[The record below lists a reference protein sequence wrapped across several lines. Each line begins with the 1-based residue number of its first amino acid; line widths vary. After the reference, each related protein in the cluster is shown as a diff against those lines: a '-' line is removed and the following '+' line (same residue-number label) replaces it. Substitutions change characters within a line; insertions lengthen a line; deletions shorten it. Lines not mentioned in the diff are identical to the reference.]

1 MNVVALHRPAK
12 VSGVSTAGRS
22 AAQLK
27 PPFTGWRPLIIGENL
42 TRADLQ
48 QSPLADAPG
57 ADFCTWAAG
66 ADAIDQVLSARAMLR
81 SIRADVVVS
90 NDLPHAFV
98 AAGLDHHRGL
108 RCAAW
113 LHSASHDGEGLVT
126 SCFELADAW
135 RAVSHEGRRRTIAT
149 AAELNL
155 TIPPPRA
162 TAPAFLDVPASPAP
176 LPPGD
181 TLRLLYAGRLE
192 KYHKRILD
200 LARLC
205 DALAAFNTPFHLT
218 IAGDGTAAAELRTAL
233 SPHLATGKVSLTGP
247 VNPAQMQQLL
257 STHHVLV
264 LVSGSEAAPMCVME
278 AMAAARP
285 AAITTSCGEAVHWVR
300 DGIDGILAPTGDMPA
315 LAARLA
321 SLASDPRA
329 LAAMSHAAWSRATAL
344 FAPTARAPALQA
356 LVTEAAAAPSD
367 RSQNAVQARWTHILH
382 ALNAIGPVPPQRLAW
397 LAEVWTSELRAS
409 GLSTQNLSLPP
420 TILHRPSPAERRLQ
434 AVLRTLRTQGHTRVA
449 LYGAGRHT
457 RALTQTLETA
467 HEVVAI
473 IDDAAGQAHGP
484 PPRIGGK
491 PVLAPSQ
498 FPLLDVHALIISSD
512 EHERE
517 LFARA
522 TTFASNIIP
531 LYEPSLAAASVQHSH
546 AA

>member
-27 PPFTGWRPLIIGENL
+27 PPFTAWRPLIIGESL

-57 ADFCTWAAG
+57 ADFCTWEAG
-66 ADAIDQVLSARAMLR
+66 ADAIDQVLTVRAMLR
-81 SIRADVVVS
+81 AMRADVVVS

-126 SCFELADAW
+126 SCFDLADAW

-149 AAELNL
+149 AAELNI
-155 TIPPPRA
+155 TVPPPRA
-162 TAPAFLDVPASPAP
+162 TAPAFLDVPLSPDP

-200 LARLC
+200 VARLC

-218 IAGDGTAAAELRTAL
+218 IAGDGTAAGELRTAL
-233 SPHLATGKVSLTGP
+233 SPHLAANRITLAGSVSTTR
-247 VNPAQMQQLL
+247 MTSLL
-257 STHHVLV
+257 RDHHFLV

-278 AMAAARP
+278 AMAAGRP
-285 AAITTSCGEAVHWVR
+285 AAITTSCGEAVYWVR
-300 DGIDGILAPTGDMPA
+300 DGIDGVHAPTGDMPA

-329 LAAMSHAAWSRATAL
+329 LAAMSQAAWSRATEL
-344 FAPTARAPALQA
+344 FAPSVRAPALQA
-356 LVTEAAAAPSD
+356 LVTEAAAAPTD
-367 RSQNAVQARWTHILH
+367 HSQDAVQTRWARILH
-382 ALNAIGPVPPQRLAW
+382 ALHAIGPVQPQRLAW
-397 LAEVWTSELRAS
+397 LADVWTSELRAS
-409 GLSTQNLSLPP
+409 GISTQNLSLPT

-434 AVLRTLRTQGHTRVA
+434 AVLRNLRTEGHTRVA

-457 RALTQTLETA
+457 QGLKHTLEMA

-473 IDDAAGQAHGP
+473 IDDAAGQSHGP
-484 PPRIGGK
+484 PPTIARK

-522 TTFASNIIP
+522 TTFARNIIP
-531 LYEPSLAAASVQHSH
+531 LYEPGLAAAPVSHSH